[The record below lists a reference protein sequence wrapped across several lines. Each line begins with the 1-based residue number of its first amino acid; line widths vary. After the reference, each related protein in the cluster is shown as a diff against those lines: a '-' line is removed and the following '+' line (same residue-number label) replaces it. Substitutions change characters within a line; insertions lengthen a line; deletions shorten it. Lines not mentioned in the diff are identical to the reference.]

1 MKRSWSALVGI
12 VAGALTLGVAT
23 LLAGLMTRTGLA
35 TGTPS
40 PVVAVGGV
48 FVDHTPP
55 WLKNFAVSTFGT
67 HDKLALF
74 VGMAV
79 VLTAFCAVIGVL
91 GAQRHT
97 AGLVAFVVVG
107 AVGALAVASRPHS
120 GSLDILP
127 TVIGIAAGLWALS
140 ALWQQGAK
148 GSRRHQHRPTS
159 FPRGRSRRRRCCRH
173 GRRDR
178 SVAGTARH
186 PGG

>member
-55 WLKNFAVSTFGT
+55 WLKNFAVSSFGT
-67 HDKLALF
+67 NDKLALF
-74 VGMAV
+74 IGMAV
-79 VLTAFCAVIGVL
+79 VLTTVCALIGVL
-91 GAQRHT
+91 GAGRQT
-97 AGLVAFVVVG
+97 AGLVVFVVVG
-107 AVGALAVASRPHS
+107 AIGALAVVSRPHS

-127 TVIGIAAGLWALS
+127 TMIGVAAGLWALS
-140 ALWQQGAK
+140 ALWPQGIRAAA
-148 GSRRHQHRPTS
+148 GTS
-159 FPRGRSRRRRCCRH
+159 IDRRRFLVGGAGVAADRCW
-173 GRRDR
+173 
-178 SVAGTARH
+178 SLQL
-186 PGG
+186 PLF